1 MAMSESVEPSRSM
14 WSQLRRLLGLLK
26 ADERR
31 RLYWLLA
38 AITVMGLID
47 VLGIS
52 SVLPFMAVLAKP
64 DVVQSVRPLRVIY
77 EFFGFSSPSSFL
89 FLLGVIA
96 LLAITLTN
104 TFTLLV
110 SRAILRFCYLLG
122 HGLSERLL
130 EGYLSRPYAFF
141 LGRNSSELMLNVMGE
156 VSGVVHGVLV
166 PAMHSLA
173 KCVVAVCVLAFVIV
187 IQPVL
192 ALAFASVLGGA
203 YLALF
208 SYVRGRVGHLGS
220 RGQEANRERYR
231 LSTEVFAGIKDL
243 RLLGR
248 ERAYFDRIREASH
261 AYAVNQS
268 GTELIAMAPR
278 YALETIAFGAVLV
291 LVLYLLA
298 VEQDVTRVLPFLAVY
313 AFAAYR
319 LLPAFQQVFA
329 SLTHIRF
336 NLPSLEVV
344 AREIEEL
351 AHIDCG
357 SRAQFL
363 KPQASPVPFERAIR
377 MENIVYRY
385 AGREG
390 LAIDG
395 VSVTIGRNT
404 TVGLVGETGSGK
416 TTLVDI
422 LLGLLDP
429 EQGQLLVDDVPIT
442 NEGVRSWQRH
452 LGYVPQQI
460 FLSDDTVARNIAF
473 GVPDAAIDRSRVE
486 EAARLANIHEFV
498 VSQLPEG
505 YDTSVGERGVR
516 LSGGQRQRIGIA
528 RALYHNPSVL
538 IMDEATSALDGIT
551 EDAII
556 EAIRALA
563 HQKTIIL
570 IAHRFATV
578 QDCDRIYLLDHG
590 RLVDEGSYAELLL
603 RNEQFRA
610 MAKVDARG

>member
-1 MAMSESVEPSRSM
+1 MRN
-14 WSQLRRLLGLLK
+14 QIKRLLRLLS
-26 ADERR
+26 DSERR
-31 RLYWLLA
+31 RLYWLIG
-38 AITVMGLID
+38 AITLTGLID

-64 DVVQSVRPLRVIY
+64 DVVQSVRPLRVLY
-77 EFFGFSSPSSFL
+77 ELFGFSDPNSFL

-96 LLAITLTN
+96 LLALTVTN

-110 SRAILRFCYLLG
+110 YHAILRFCYLLG

-130 EGYLSRPYAFF
+130 EGYLSRRYEFF

-156 VSGVVHGVLV
+156 VTGVVHGVLV
-166 PAMHSLA
+166 PAMQSLA
-173 KCVVAVCVLAFVIV
+173 KCVVAACVLVFVI
-187 IQPVL
+187 ILQP
-192 ALAFASVLGGA
+192 ALAVAFAAVLGGA

-208 SYVRGRVGHLGS
+208 SYVRVRVGYLGS
-220 RGQEANRERYR
+220 RSQEANRERYR

-248 ERAYFDRIREASH
+248 EGAYFDRISDASR
-261 AYAVNQS
+261 AYAHNQS

-298 VEQDVTRVLPFLAVY
+298 MEHDVTRVLPFLAVY

-319 LLPAFQQVFA
+319 LLPAFQQVFS

-336 NLPSLEVV
+336 NLPSLDVV
-344 AREIEEL
+344 VREMERL
-351 AHIDCG
+351 A
-357 SRAQFL
+357 ST
-363 KPQASPVPFERAIR
+363 ASDGGEHFRSAHGTPVPFESEIR
-377 MENIVYRY
+377 MENIVFRY
-385 AGREG
+385 EGRG
-390 LAIDG
+390 AHAIEG
-395 VSVTIGRNT
+395 VSVTIRKDT

-416 TTLVDI
+416 TTLIDI
-422 LLGLLDP
+422 LLGLLEP
-429 EQGQLLVDDVPIT
+429 NEGRLLVDGRLIT
-442 NEGVRSWQRH
+442 RRDMRAWQKH
-452 LGYVPQQI
+452 MGYVPQQI
-460 FLSDDTVARNIAF
+460 FLSDDTVAHNIAF
-473 GVPDAAIDRSRVE
+473 GLPESAIDRLRVE
-486 EAARLANIHEFV
+486 EAARLANIHEFIV
-498 VSQLPEG
+498 GQLPNG
-505 YDTSVGERGVR
+505 YDASVGERGVR

-528 RALYHNPSVL
+528 RALYHDPSVL
-538 IMDEATSALDGIT
+538 VMDEATSALDGIT

-563 HQKTIIL
+563 HRKTIIL

-578 QDCDRIYLLDHG
+578 QDCDKIYLLDHG
-590 RLVDEGSYAELLL
+590 RLVDEGGYGELLV

-610 MAKVDARG
+610 MAKVDAGG